1 MEPDNKSSTKPG
13 WFSPAEQKIVLGVAT
28 LFLWAGT
35 ASVAYVSGV
44 LKGQNNGINLAKPRA
59 VIEGVDLNND
69 EYKPD
74 MLVIN
79 EQGGYT
85 AFLRTENGEL
95 IRADEYF
102 ASQRQPTESKIKE
115 QTKTIDKNAREALSK
130 LESQ

>member
-1 MEPDNKSSTKPG
+1 MEPDNKLSTKPEG
-13 WFSPAEQKIVLGVAT
+13 FSPEQKIILGVTT

-35 ASVAYVSGV
+35 VSVAYVSG
-44 LKGQNNGINLAKPRA
+44 LIKGKESENVNFQPRSVIND
-59 VIEGVDLNND
+59 VDLNND

-74 MLVIN
+74 QLVIN